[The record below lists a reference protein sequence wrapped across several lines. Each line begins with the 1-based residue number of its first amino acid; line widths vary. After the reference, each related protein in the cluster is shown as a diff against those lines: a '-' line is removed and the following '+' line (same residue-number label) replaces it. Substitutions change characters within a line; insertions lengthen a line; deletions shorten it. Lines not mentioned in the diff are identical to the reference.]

1 MQFGEDRCTQ
11 FRVIVVTDP
20 QTHKHTQKHT
30 DRTDNNTLRRSFA
43 SAQCSKKNM
52 FFKQSVVWSSS
63 VSATRIKQQTSI
75 TAAISQCC
83 SVASCPRPGRPE
95 NSVIVCCKPTDE
107 LALYLGTRP
116 QNVKIMGHHHSL
128 SAPYFSIFPLLIS
141 AWYPISCNNPY
152 MYLVYINDFQIE

>member
-1 MQFGEDRCTQ
+1 MYAISSYRGNRPTN
-11 FRVIVVTDP
+11 
-20 QTHKHTQKHT
+20 THKNTQTGPITIHCAAASLA
-30 DRTDNNTLRRSFA
+30 RSVVRRI
-43 SAQCSKKNM
+43 C

-83 SVASCPRPGRPE
+83 SVDSCQRPGQPE